1 MSATIAKPAPETYT
15 RWYSHEETEQQP
27 FKIA

>member
-1 MSATIAKPAPETYT
+1 MPATIGKPAPKTYT
-15 RWYSHEETEQQP
+15 RWYSHEETEQP